1 MIELLRSSVYISNQ
15 TFSSFSDWENL
26 PKHLLD
32 SVVEKLL
39 KPSDYLGF
47 SLVCKSWYSVAK
59 DNKSK
64 HARMTAPM
72 VLFYSGR
79 TQYWNFYDIVN
90 KKILDFQ
97 VNVPKMGLVG
107 SSKGWL
113 VYVKR
118 NVVDKTFG
126 VTLVN
131 PFFRV
136 RGSKRKKNSLIHL
149 PPLNPPGWEK
159 WYKNCERYVCKATIS
174 ADPIL
179 NASDCVVTVIHLER
193 NTLAFIRLGKDTTWT
208 YVDESVVDSLEGCCM
223 IEDVANVGNKFYA
236 VNYWSELLSFDVTTR
251 SNSNM
256 RLVGRGSCPD
266 YDDIKRYIFEGEENK
281 LLMVQRYLEFGE
293 TKRETKKFRVFEL
306 SFQTGE
312 WTEKNTLGDIAL
324 FIGNNSSIY
333 VSASKNSGF
342 QSNCIYFNH
351 DRDYVGHDNRAYDFG
366 VYNVED
372 QSSPKTYTKRAK
384 KLLKMSYPLPIW
396 VMPTLSFPL

>member
-1 MIELLRSSVYISNQ
+1 MI
-15 TFSSFSDWENL
+15 
-26 PKHLLD
+26 
-32 SVVEKLL
+32 
-39 KPSDYLGF
+39 
-47 SLVCKSWYSVAK
+47 
-59 DNKSK
+59 
-64 HARMTAPM
+64 APL

-90 KKILDFQ
+90 KKVLDFQ
-97 VNVPKMGLVG
+97 VNVPKKGLVG

-113 VYVKR
+113 VFVKR

-136 RGSKRKKNSLIHL
+136 RGCKKKKKIAHS
-149 PPLNPPGWEK
+149 PPSTK
-159 WYKNCERYVCKATIS
+159 S
-174 ADPIL
+174 
-179 NASDCVVTVIHLER
+179 S
-193 NTLAFIRLGKDTTWT
+193 RLGKDTTWT
-208 YVDESVVDSLEGCCM
+208 YVDENVDDSLEGCCM

-251 SNSNM
+251 SNSNT

-266 YDDIKRYIFEGEENK
+266 YDDTKRYIFEGEENK

-293 TKRETKKFRVFEL
+293 TKRVTKKFRVFEMN
-306 SFQTGE
+306 FQTGE

-324 FIGNNSSIY
+324 FVGNNSSIY

-372 QSSPKTYTKRAK
+372 QSFPETYTKRAK

-396 VMPTLSFPL
+396 VMPTLSFPQ